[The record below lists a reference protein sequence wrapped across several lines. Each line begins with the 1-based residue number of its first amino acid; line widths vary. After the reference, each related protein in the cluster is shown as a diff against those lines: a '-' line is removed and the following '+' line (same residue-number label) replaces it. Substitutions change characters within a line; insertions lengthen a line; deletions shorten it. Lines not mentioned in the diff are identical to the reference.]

1 MTCVCHLK
9 KAVLIDEKNNKHY
22 VYGSL
27 EEVEAFASQLK
38 LTSKKYINHISP
50 SMMTVSYTHLTLPT
64 IYSV

>member
-1 MTCVCHLK
+1 MTCVCNLK

-38 LTSKKYINHISP
+38 LISKNLENRI
-50 SMMTVSYTHLTLPT
+50 
-64 IYSV
+64 